1 MDDFLG
7 WTSSSDDIRKHEEA
21 YNKELMSG
29 PVSSSTQ
36 FNYACFLIQ
45 SKKDYLL
52 CDIFSLPAC
61 EPLLLLRYPGDV
73 RRGISL
79 LEELYQ
85 NPDESGKRDYVYFL
99 AVGNARLKDYNQALQ
114 YINGLLAV
122 ERSNKQVQEL
132 KVIIEKRM
140 RGEAVKGAAVAG
152 GVLVGLGAIVGLGIA
167 SQLP

>member
-1 MDDFLG
+1 MDMDDFLG

-45 SKKDYLL
+45 SK
-52 CDIFSLPAC
+52 
-61 EPLLLLRYPGDV
+61 YPGDV